1 MNNLDLLCAE
11 TGSNLIKS
19 LEKKV
24 EKKKIENLVTKSLGV
39 LQENGVYAFFLFV
52 KASNEEKIAKEIDI
66 QCNKLLRR
74 EEVRLIHSDDV
85 LAAVRDELTEDIDNL
100 FLAKQLLEKAMV
112 YARYHAKAIPEQK
125 DKQGG

>member
-19 LEKKV
+19 LEKDNV
-24 EKKKIENLVTKSLGV
+24 EKKKIENLVNRSLGV

-52 KASNEEKIAKEIDI
+52 NASKERKEIGV
-66 QCNKLLRR
+66 QCNNLLKR
-74 EEVRLIHSDDV
+74 EEEISLIHSDDV
-85 LAAVRDELTEDIDNL
+85 LAAVRDELAEDIDNL
-100 FLAKQLLEKAMV
+100 FLAKQLLEKALI

-125 DKQGG
+125 DKQGN